1 MTSVH
6 APIGPE
12 TFDRFREIVYDQAG
26 IALGPK
32 KEALVQAR
40 VAKRMRSLGIDT
52 YDEYLG
58 VLEAD
63 ESGGEL
69 TLFLDAICTNVTSF
83 FREAHHFDFIAREME
98 TWLEQ
103 GQRRFRFWSAA
114 CSTGEEPYSLAMTLL
129 DATRGYDVD
138 MRILATDIS
147 TKVLDRCLDAT
158 YAEDRLGGVS
168 PDRRAR
174 YFEPVKVNGV
184 RVQRVRR
191 EVRDLVLFRRMNLA
205 TPPFPMTGPL
215 DVIVCSNVM
224 IYFDNVVR
232 IRLLAD
238 LHRLLKPNGYLMVG
252 HAESLTGIV
261 SDFRYVQPAVYVKR
275 T

>member
-1 MTSVH
+1 MSPVH
-6 APIGPE
+6 APIDPE
-12 TFDRFREIVYDQAG
+12 TFARFREIVYDQAG
-26 IALGPK
+26 IALGPQ

-40 VAKRMRSLGIDT
+40 VAKRMRCLGIDS

-63 ESGGEL
+63 DTGGEL

-83 FREAHHFDFIAREME
+83 FREAHHFEFIAREMQ

-158 YAEDRLGGVS
+158 YATDRLAGV
-168 PDRRAR
+168 PDAMRAR
-174 YFEPVKVNGV
+174 FFEPVTVGGV
-184 RVQRVRR
+184 RAERVRR
-191 EVRDLVLFRRMNLA
+191 EVRDLVLFRRMNLS
-205 TPPFPMTGPL
+205 TPPFPMNGPF

-238 LHRLLKPNGYLMVG
+238 LHRLLKPGGYLVVG

-261 SDFRYVQPAVYVKR
+261 SDFRYVKPAVYVKR
-275 T
+275 P